1 MAFRTAAHCDTLQH
15 TATHCNTL
23 QHTTTRHS
31 MAFVCEP
38 NIQNTH
44 ENANVWWLSGVDVRL
59 CNLVGKHIYLYLY
72 IPVHIH
78 MFTQCCTLHTSE
90 PPPPQEK
97 KKVSTYHSQVDSVGY
112 KYVMSHRIIVIP
124 FVTQRIRV
132 WVMSHT
138 QIVVAISGFCW
149 IIWRTA
155 QNIFFLSEQY
165 GRKLCVYDYVSHQ
178 FFLTEQC
185 AKLGRVSWLSPP
197 HVFPWLGSA
206 QKDTQKHSNNFECRL
221 CRLCAAGIF
230 VTQS

>member
-1 MAFRTAAHCDTLQH
+1 MIERRWCAAVQFGWQTYISISIYTCAYTYVYTVLHIAHIRT
-15 TATHCNTL
+15 
-23 QHTTTRHS
+23 
-31 MAFVCEP
+31 
-38 NIQNTH
+38 
-44 ENANVWWLSGVDVRL
+44 
-59 CNLVGKHIYLYLY
+59 
-72 IPVHIH
+72 
-78 MFTQCCTLHTSE
+78 
-90 PPPPQEK
+90 PPPPGK